1 MSNQDKT
8 IRDFIYLNGD
18 TLNSLYS
25 QLFEGVA
32 EQIVKS
38 RLHSEVQQELQ
49 KGEVTKGQIAEAQ
62 FSEIKQSTESKVLYD
77 YMYSQL
83 ESKITASIFDPSG
96 IGKDNYREALADVF
110 MVKIKGRAE
119 IEDYNRVKVLAERFN
134 DLAGKLAF
142 AETINQLGMSLY
154 QAEALVSSMQGKQ
167 KAELKQAIQ
176 RWKNPKQLAKEKGY
190 LQDEETL
197 SLINLVTEMFYP
209 DGFEV
214 TLTPTQ
220 GDEGIIFRGVIDKQ
234 WLRLPPETL
243 KALYGG
249 YTDFEWTM
257 VGQITYMPG
266 GTSPEIPQTSV
277 PNVNIE
283 ESVASAGEVGRRSKE
298 NKDSP
303 KNEERGPESAAQDNE
318 DVVPERVSAAVEEVT
333 AELPSMRDPFRA
345 FFGTLRGFERMFLE
359 SKQRIEIILHPLA
372 IYRET
377 VLKPAEK
384 GGNDN

>member
-1 MSNQDKT
+1 MTESNQNKT

-62 FSEIKQSTESKVLYD
+62 FAEMKQSTESKVLYD
-77 YMYSQL
+77 FMYSQL
-83 ESKITASIFDPSG
+83 ESKIRASILDPSG
-96 IGKDNYREALADVF
+96 IGKDNYREVLADAF

-119 IEDYNRVKVLAERFN
+119 IEDYNRVKVFAKQFN

-142 AETINQLGMSLY
+142 AETISQLGMSLY
-154 QAEALVSSMQGKQ
+154 QAEALVASLQGKR
-167 KAELKQAIQ
+167 KAELRQAIEKW
-176 RWKNPKQLAKEKGY
+176 RNPKQLAKDKGY

-197 SLINLVTEMFYP
+197 SLIDLVTGMFYP

-220 GDEGIIFRGVIDKQ
+220 GDEVIIFRGVIDKQ
-234 WLRLPPETL
+234 WLRMPPETL

-249 YTDFEWTM
+249 YTDFAWTM

-266 GTSPEIPQTSV
+266 GSSPEVPQTPVSD
-277 PNVNIE
+277 VNIE
-283 ESVASAGEVGRRSKE
+283 ESIASTDEAGTRSKE
-298 NKDSP
+298 NENSSENEEATQDSP
-303 KNEERGPESAAQDNE
+303 SQDNG
-318 DVVPERVSAAVEEVT
+318 AAVEESASTVKEVT
-333 AELPSMRDPFRA
+333 PELPSMRDPFRD
-345 FFGTLRGFERMFLE
+345 FFGQLRTFERMFLE
-359 SKQRIEIILHPLA
+359 SKQRIEIIMNPLA

-377 VLKPAEK
+377 VLVAGDKDGE
-384 GGNDN
+384 